1 MAKKQEAPAGAPLWL
16 LTYGDMITLILC
28 FFILLFTMSEVKKDK
43 VSRTMRAFQ
52 KQFGVLPKYQASV
65 QVFVQARRMT
75 QTEANVKRRGPLG
88 KYLNVTMI
96 DQGKSMKV
104 VIGGKTLF
112 QAESDVLT
120 EEGRDM
126 IRRDVA
132 SDLIGYENRIEIRG
146 HTASTDYMDIWDLS
160 YRRAVAVMHLLVSTG
175 IDRRRC
181 RVVACADTEPV
192 ASNLTAE
199 GRAENRRV
207 EIVMTE
213 EYVSDK
219 GDLRQPKLDNANP

>member
-1 MAKKQEAPAGAPLWL
+1 MGKKDEGAGGAPAWL

-28 FFILLFTMSEVKKDK
+28 FFVLLFTMSEIKKDK
-43 VSRTMRAFQ
+43 VSKTMRAFQ
-52 KQFGVLPKYQASV
+52 KQFGVLPRYKATV
-65 QVFVQARRMT
+65 QVFVEARRMT

-96 DQGKSMKV
+96 DQGKAMKI

-132 SDLIGYENRIEIRG
+132 PDLKGYENRIEIRG
-146 HTASTDYMDIWDLS
+146 HTASSDYMDVWDLS
-160 YRRAVAVMHLLVSTG
+160 YRRAVAVMRLLTATG

-181 RVVACADTEPV
+181 RVVACADTEPI
-192 ASNLTAE
+192 STNLTPE

-219 GDLRQPKLDNANP
+219 SGVRQPKADEGIR